1 MDFAKK
7 MIFADEDR
15 HDFND
20 AAHYWICK
28 CLFDNDNDRVRV
40 HCHFTG
46 KYREAARY
54 KCNLQFKKPKFTPVI
69 IHNLAGYDS
78 NLSVKNLGKTE
89 ENIKC
94 IPNNGEKYIS
104 FNKDIVVGSFIDKEG
119 KIVEVKNEFRFL
131 DSFGSIASSLD
142 SLVAKLSY

>member
-1 MDFAKK
+1 MS
-7 MIFADEDR
+7 
-15 HDFND
+15 H
-20 AAHYWICK
+20 
-28 CLFDNDNDRVRV
+28 

-46 KYREAARY
+46 RYRGAARY
-54 KCNLQFKKPKFTPVI
+54 KCNLRFKKPKFTPVI

-94 IPNNGEKYIS
+94 IPNKEEKYIS
-104 FNKDIVVGSFIDKEG
+104 FNKDIVFGSFIDKEG